1 MNVEN
6 RLLHTETVLAN
17 IAAITAILAQGLVES
32 VTPMNNELF
41 SRVKGYRSAM
51 AQAVQMLESRL
62 ISNDEYTIIDTMMA
76 DKYGLFSCSIF
87 RDINLLYKETGGN
100 IVTKLN

>member
-1 MNVEN
+1 MP
-6 RLLHTETVLAN
+6 
-17 IAAITAILAQGLVES
+17 GSVES

-62 ISNDEYTIIDTMMA
+62 ISDDEYTIIDTMMA
-76 DKYGLFSCSIF
+76 DKYGLSSCSLF
-87 RDINLLYKETGGN
+87 RDIDLLYKDTDGN
-100 IVTKLN
+100 IVIKLN